1 MQKQQQLKGDKS
13 EKIELCVCRP
23 GRLGARSQVGPEFL
37 HVALHCALTKNI
49 FWNRECRH
57 LALDFAGSH
66 SVQCIFLLMKAE
78 QVPSLNRSGSFV
90 EEITETAQMSGEC
103 AGQNM
108 GSCSDNAAELLAEIC
123 FFSR

>member
-66 SVQCIFLLMKAE
+66 CVQCIFLLMKAE
-78 QVPSLNRSGSFV
+78 QVPSLNKSGSFV
-90 EEITETAQMSGEC
+90 EKQPKCQVNVLGRTWEAAQIML
-103 AGQNM
+103 QN
-108 GSCSDNAAELLAEIC
+108 C
-123 FFSR
+123 

>member
-23 GRLGARSQVGPEFL
+23 GRLGVRSQVGPEFL

-49 FWNRECRH
+49 FWNGECRH

-66 SVQCIFLLMKAE
+66 CVQCIFL
-78 QVPSLNRSGSFV
+78 QSRYHSLNKSGSFV

-108 GSCSDNAAELLAEIC
+108 ASCSDNAAVC
-123 FFSR
+123 